1 MERYIRKILV
11 PIDGSVTSQKAL
23 EIALAMAR
31 PAKAKVLV
39 LEVIEDFGPLPGYYE
54 AAPAGK
60 NRVQWIAEQRF
71 EKIHPVLD
79 NSEVEWERK
88 VVQGYAADEVCRI
101 AEEGGFDMIVIGSR
115 GLNPVARFL
124 VGSVSDRVVH
134 HAPCS
139 VTVVR

>member
-88 VVQGYAADEVCRI
+88 VVRGYAADEVCRI